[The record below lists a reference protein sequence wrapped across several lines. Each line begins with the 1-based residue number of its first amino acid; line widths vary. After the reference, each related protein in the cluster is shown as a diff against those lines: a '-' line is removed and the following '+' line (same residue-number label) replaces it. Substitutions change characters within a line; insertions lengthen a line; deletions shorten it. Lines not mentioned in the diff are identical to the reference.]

1 MKNKKQIIIIGA
13 VIIVA
18 FVSILVFATQSN
30 FDIFDYVQITYEGVD
45 TMGEAVIEIDYET
58 MYEDIYG
65 EAPTKLEEYFEW
77 DMKTSDFSKGIN
89 YEISK
94 HERLSNGD
102 EIEVV
107 FTFTDEAA
115 EKFKN
120 ASEKFEV
127 SGLKEVEKADV
138 FSEFEITFKGTNGDG
153 FVSIM
158 RRDGCSEFAK
168 EIGIGVSSEYKDYDL
183 SNGDKVELVVY
194 CDEDIAEEYG
204 IVPKET
210 SKMITVTGLPSYATI
225 ETLPKEKFLGFA
237 EEFVVAQQAENDN
250 EGYDAFTYS
259 VVEIYGVFFGKVKEN
274 SVEQNDNKLVILI
287 MYDMYIDGKYDRT
300 EYLPLVFEDVLIN
313 ADGTNDTTYED
324 GGGTGFY
331 YSEAHDY
338 MESFYED
345 YNVTKIN

>member
-18 FVSILVFATQSN
+18 FVSILVFATQSKS
-30 FDIFDYVQITYEGVD
+30 DIFDYVQITYEGVD

-77 DMKTSDFSKGIN
+77 DMKTSNFSKGISC
-89 YEISK
+89 EVSQR
-94 HERLSNGD
+94 EGLSNGE

-115 EKFKN
+115 EEFKD
-120 ASEKFEV
+120 ASKKFEV
-127 SGLKEVEKADV
+127 SGLKEVEKVDV

-158 RRDGCSEFAK
+158 KKDGCSEFVK
-168 EIGIGVSSEYKDYDL
+168 EIGIGVSSEYKDYNL

-194 CDEDIAEEYG
+194 CDEDVAEEYG
-204 IVPKET
+204 VVPKET
-210 SKMITVTGLPSYATI
+210 SKMITVSGLPSYATL

-237 EEFVVAQQAENDN
+237 DKFVASQQVENDN
-250 EGYDAFTYS
+250 EGYKAFTYS
-259 VVEIYGVFFGKVKEN
+259 NVDIYGIFFGKVKEN
-274 SVEQNDNKLVILI
+274 SVEQNDNKLAILI
-287 MYDMYIDGKYDRT
+287 TYDMYIDGKYDRT
-300 EYLPLVFEDVLIN
+300 NYLPLVFEDILIN

-324 GGGTGFY
+324 GRGTGFF

-338 MESFYED
+338 MDSFYED
-345 YNVTKIN
+345 YNVLKIN